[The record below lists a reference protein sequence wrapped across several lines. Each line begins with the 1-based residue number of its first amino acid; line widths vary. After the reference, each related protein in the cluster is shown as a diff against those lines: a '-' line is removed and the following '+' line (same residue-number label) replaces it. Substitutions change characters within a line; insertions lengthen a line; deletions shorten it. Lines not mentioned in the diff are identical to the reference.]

1 MQKGSGFTVQ
11 IEYIFKN
18 PYKAITIIPQFLK
31 DIHMELWSTDLA
43 DIYVVYLPEDI
54 ECIPIID
61 SMFVASIFHISNSY
75 SAHCFGAFYLI
86 TGIFI
91 INN

>member
-1 MQKGSGFTVQ
+1 
-11 IEYIFKN
+11 
-18 PYKAITIIPQFLK
+18 
-31 DIHMELWSTDLA
+31 MEMWSTDLA

-75 SAHCFGAFYLI
+75 SSHCFGAFYLI
-86 TGIFI
+86 TGVFINKQLKYTLGVSELVSCGAIFFLNATTLHYDGYGYI
-91 INN
+91 